1 MTQRAATVSGERR
14 KPLQSGRLLSRFQT
28 ARLVPLLQP
37 LTSVMKGCTFADGF
51 GRRFRTDEKGETL
64 EALVLCDE
72 LSAAALTGTLLVE
85 RAARL
90 EAFSHPGFAAVRR
103 IERRARS
110 AGKEVVIV
118 SEAVPGIR
126 LAELLQAPGGPGS
139 DPRAWLPLFQGIVS
153 AVAALHGLGRDVS
166 HGAIGPERIVVRH
179 DGRPVLVEP
188 VLGAVI
194 EPLGM
199 ARQRLWSDYR
209 VPVAPTAGTA
219 RLDQRCDVI
228 QLGILALSLGAGRLL
243 GRNDFPNRLPQL
255 LSEVCPRER
264 PETPLRAGQALRG
277 WIARALQFDA
287 RSAFPSAVDA
297 DISLSALLAEAEVE
311 QSPAAESAAPAGGAS
326 EPPVIPRAPFT
337 NPAPQPTPREETRAF
352 APAVVCPRGA
362 SRGRP
367 FVRHALRVSSVAVG
381 LMTLWSATYLGA
393 RSYLGLNMRV
403 PPGILVVDSLPAG
416 LEVLVDGSRRGVTPT
431 TIQLRPGAYTL
442 ALRSGGGTTLVPVTV
457 SPGQRRLERIELQ
470 RGGRTPKRISEEL
483 GRPTGK

>member
-1 MTQRAATVSGERR
+1 ME
-14 KPLQSGRLLSRFQT
+14 
-28 ARLVPLLQP
+28 
-37 LTSVMKGCTFADGF
+37 GCTFADGF
-51 GRRFRTDEKGETL
+51 GRRFRGDEKGDAL
-64 EALVLCDE
+64 ESLVLSDE
-72 LSAAALTGTLLVE
+72 LSAAALTGSLLVK

-90 EAFSHPGFAAVRR
+90 ESFRHPAFARIRR
-103 IERRARS
+103 IERRGGSGGGA
-110 AGKEVVIV
+110 VVIV
-118 SEAVPGIR
+118 SEAAQGTR
-126 LAELLQAPGGPGS
+126 LAELLQAPGGLGS
-139 DPRAWLPLFQGIVS
+139 DPQAWLPLFRGVVS

-188 VLGAVI
+188 LLGAVI

-219 RLDQRCDVI
+219 RFDQRCDVM

-243 GRNDFPNRLPQL
+243 GLNDFPSRLPQL

-264 PETPLRAGQALRG
+264 LEPPPSAGQALRG
-277 WIARALQFDA
+277 WIARALQFDT
-287 RSAFPSAVDA
+287 RSAFPSAVEA
-297 DISLSALLAEAEVE
+297 DVSLSALLAEAEAE
-311 QSPAAESAAPAGGAS
+311 QSPAAEAAAPAGGGS
-326 EPPVIPRAPFT
+326 EPAVIPWAKSEPV
-337 NPAPQPTPREETRAF
+337 PQPTAREEARAF

-362 SRGRP
+362 TRGRP
-367 FVRHALRVSSVAVG
+367 FVRHALGFSSVAVG
-381 LMTLWSATYLGA
+381 LMTLWGATYLGA
-393 RSYLGLNMRV
+393 RSYLGLNMPV
-403 PPGILVVDSLPAG
+403 LPGVLVVDSRPAG

-442 ALRSGGGTTLVPVTV
+442 ALRSGRDTTLVPVTV

-483 GRPTGK
+483 GRPTRK